1 MQKKIAVVILNY
13 NGKNWLEKFLPSV
26 LEHSS
31 ELSDVIVAD
40 NLSTDD
46 SIQFLNAHYPDLNII
61 RIKENKGYAGGYN
74 AALKE
79 IDYPYFVLL
88 NSDIEVSANWLKPQ
102 LELLE
107 NNPEIAACQPKIRS
121 YNDKEYFEYA
131 GAAGGYIDYLGYPFC
146 KGRIFSNLEKD
157 TNQYET
163 SADIFWASGA
173 ALFIRSEVYW
183 EAGGL
188 DERYFA
194 HMEEI
199 DLCWRIKNLGYRILY
214 CPGATVFHVGGGT
227 LDSENPRKA
236 YLNFR
241 NSLATLAKNLPRNKK
256 VRIIF
261 TRLVLDGVASVQF
274 IKEGKFKHVLAIIKA
289 HFSFYK
295 MLPYL
300 IKNSAKAKN
309 YPDQVYKGSMVKE
322 FFIHKKDTFDQLN
335 SKKWF

>member
-26 LEHSS
+26 IEHSS
-31 ELSDVIVAD
+31 DLSDVIIAD

-46 SIQFLNAHYPDLNII
+46 SVNFLNKKYPELLLIS
-61 RIKENKGYAGGYN
+61 IKENKGYAGGYN

-79 IDYPYFVLL
+79 LDYPYYVLL
-88 NSDIEVSANWLKPQ
+88 NSDIEVAPNWLAPQ

-107 NNPEIAACQPKIRS
+107 NNPDIAACQPKIRS

-157 TNQYET
+157 EQQYEEV
-163 SADIFWASGA
+163 SDIFWASGA
-173 ALFIRSEVYW
+173 ALFIRSGAYW
-183 EAGGL
+183 EVGGL

-199 DLCWRIKNLGYRILY
+199 DLCWRIKNLGHRICY
-214 CPGATVFHVGGGT
+214 CPQATVFHVGGGT

-241 NSLATLAKNLPRNKK
+241 NSLATLAKNLPRHKK
-256 VRIIF
+256 VPIIF
-261 TRLVLDGVASVQF
+261 TRLVLDGIAALQF
-274 IKEGKFKHVLAIIKA
+274 LKEGKFKHISAILRA
-289 HFSFYK
+289 HFSFYR

-300 IKNSAKAKN
+300 LKNSVKAKR
-309 YPDQVYKGSMVKE
+309 YPDQVYRRSMVKE
-322 FFIHKKDTFDQLN
+322 FFIYKKQTFDQLN
-335 SKKWF
+335 TKKWY

>member
-31 ELSDVIVAD
+31 DLADIIVAD

-46 SIQFLNAHYPDLNII
+46 SVQFLNSNYPSIELI

-88 NSDIEVSANWLKPQ
+88 NSDIEVAENWLKPQ

-107 NNPEIAACQPKIRS
+107 NNQDIAACQPKIRS

-146 KGRIFSNLEKD
+146 KGRIFSSLEKD
-157 TNQYET
+157 LQQYEEPT
-163 SADIFWASGA
+163 DIFWASGA
-173 ALFIRSEVYW
+173 ALFIRSSVFW

-199 DLCWRIKNLGYRILY
+199 DLCWRIKNLGYRIHY
-214 CPGATVFHVGGGT
+214 CPQAMVYHVGGGT
-227 LDSENPRKA
+227 LDAENPKKT

-256 VRIIF
+256 VPIIF
-261 TRLVLDGVASVQF
+261 TRLVLDGVAAVLFLS
-274 IKEGKFKHVLAIIKA
+274 EGKFKHISAIIRA
-289 HFSFYK
+289 HFSFYA

-300 IKNSAKAKN
+300 LKNGDKAKN
-309 YPDQVYKGSMVKE
+309 YPDQVYRRSMVKE
-322 FFIHKKDTFDQLN
+322 FFIHKKHTFDKLN
-335 SKKWF
+335 SKKWY